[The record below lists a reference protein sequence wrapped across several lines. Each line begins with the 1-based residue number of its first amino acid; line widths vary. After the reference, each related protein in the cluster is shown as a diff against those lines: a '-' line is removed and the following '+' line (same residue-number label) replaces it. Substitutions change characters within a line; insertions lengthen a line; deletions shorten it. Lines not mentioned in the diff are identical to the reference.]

1 MVSLMKTITVNIS
14 DHAYKQLKDA
24 AEREKTTLA
33 NFARP
38 AIEKAAYA
46 ASLAKYAPADGGPY
60 QYDDEAVAEI
70 DAEITQAV
78 YGDNG

>member
-1 MVSLMKTITVNIS
+1 MKTISVLIS

-24 AEREKTTLA
+24 AEREGTTLA

-46 ASLAKYAPADGGPY
+46 ASLAKYAPPGGGPY
-60 QYDDEAVAEI
+60 QYDMEAMAAI
-70 DAEITQAV
+70 DADIARAAYGNQA
-78 YGDNG
+78 

>member
-1 MVSLMKTITVNIS
+1 MNIS

-46 ASLAKYAPADGGPY
+46 ASLAKYAPKDGGPY
-60 QYDDEAVAEI
+60 QYDEEALTEHHADV
-70 DAEITQAV
+70 TRLV
-78 YGDNG
+78 YGDDA